1 MVGVVTRRPGL
12 VVDRNGAFLRVTPAD
27 DPRTA
32 LVVDREVRETRRLR
46 VRVGAFRLLVPLAD
60 GVELRPEEAFEASA
74 VAHARQYRPDAKRT
88 VGAAD
93 PGGTVVSTP
102 SGTCRGFTSAAA
114 PSVFIPSGTNRRTSP
129 TENTR
134 RRNTM
139 TDLRE
144 HAVDIHEQ
152 FSDSLDVSVDEI
164 ETRLETLV
172 SEYRVPIDE
181 AERSIVSSYLDE
193 AGMDRDDLSG
203 GGGESATVADID
215 TPEQWLDLTVKVVD
229 LWEPGADSIAQVGLL
244 GDETGTVKF
253 TKWAKSDLPELDEGA
268 VYRLEGVV
276 TDEYQERFSVKL
288 NSATTIE
295 ELDAEIEVG
304 DDSTEVEGALV
315 DIQSGSGLIKRCP
328 DDDCTRVL
336 QNGRCSEHGDVE
348 GEFDLRIKGVLDDG
362 EGIHETI
369 FDQESTEELTGI
381 TLDEA
386 QQMAMDALDTE
397 VVVEEMRETVLGRYY
412 RVAGPT
418 LGRYVLANDIERLG
432 APTDAERV
440 LIKARSI

>member
-1 MVGVVTRRPGL
+1 
-12 VVDRNGAFLRVTPAD
+12 
-27 DPRTA
+27 
-32 LVVDREVRETRRLR
+32 
-46 VRVGAFRLLVPLAD
+46 
-60 GVELRPEEAFEASA
+60 
-74 VAHARQYRPDAKRT
+74 
-88 VGAAD
+88 
-93 PGGTVVSTP
+93 
-102 SGTCRGFTSAAA
+102 
-114 PSVFIPSGTNRRTSP
+114 
-129 TENTR
+129 
-134 RRNTM
+134 M

-144 HAVDIHEQ
+144 HATEIHEQ
-152 FSDSLDVSVDEI
+152 FSDSLDVGVDEI

-181 AERSIVSSYLDE
+181 ARRSIVSTYLDE
-193 AGMDRDDLSG
+193 ADMDRDDLSG
-203 GGGESATVADID
+203 GSSESATVADID
-215 TPEQWLDLTVKVVD
+215 APEEWLDLTVKVVD

-253 TKWAKSDLPELDEGA
+253 TKWAKSDLPSLDEGS

-276 TDEYQERFSVKL
+276 TDEYEGRFSVKL

-295 ELDAEIEVG
+295 ELDTDIEVG
-304 DDSTEVEGALV
+304 DDSTSVEGALV

-328 DDDCTRVL
+328 EDDCTRVL

-362 EGIHETI
+362 VEIHETI
-369 FDQESTEELTGI
+369 FNQESTEELTGI

-397 VVVEEMRETVLGRYY
+397 VVVDDMRETVLGRYY
-412 RVAGPT
+412 RVSGPT

-432 APTDAERV
+432 APTDAESV
-440 LIKARSI
+440 LIKARSM

>member
-1 MVGVVTRRPGL
+1 
-12 VVDRNGAFLRVTPAD
+12 
-27 DPRTA
+27 
-32 LVVDREVRETRRLR
+32 
-46 VRVGAFRLLVPLAD
+46 
-60 GVELRPEEAFEASA
+60 
-74 VAHARQYRPDAKRT
+74 
-88 VGAAD
+88 
-93 PGGTVVSTP
+93 
-102 SGTCRGFTSAAA
+102 
-114 PSVFIPSGTNRRTSP
+114 
-129 TENTR
+129 
-134 RRNTM
+134 M

-144 HAVDIHEQ
+144 HATDIHEQ
-152 FSDSLDVSVDEI
+152 FSDSLDVDVDEI

-181 AERSIVSSYLDE
+181 ARRSIVSTYLDE
-193 AGMDRDDLSG
+193 ADMDPEDLSG
-203 GGGESATVADID
+203 GSSQSATVADID
-215 TPEQWLDLTVKVVD
+215 ASEEWLDLTVKVVD
-229 LWEPGADSIAQVGLL
+229 LWEPGADSIAQVGLV

-253 TKWAKSDLPELDEGA
+253 TKWAKSDLAELEEGS

-276 TDEYQERFSVKL
+276 TDEYQGRFSVKL

-295 ELDAEIEVG
+295 ELDTDIEVG

-328 DDDCTRVL
+328 EGDCTRVL

-362 EGIHETI
+362 VEIHETI
-369 FDQESTEELTGI
+369 FNQESTEELTGI

-386 QQMAMDALDTE
+386 QQMVMDALDTE

-412 RVAGPT
+412 RVSGPT

-432 APTDAERV
+432 APTDAESV
-440 LIKARSI
+440 LIKARSM